1 MERLEGFEPSPHGL
15 EGRQLPITPQSQKG
29 DLLSELH
36 RTSQGSGCSLR
47 AVVVIEVV
55 NATIT

>member
-1 MERLEGFEPSPHGL
+1 
-15 EGRQLPITPQSQKG
+15 
-29 DLLSELH
+29 LH